1 MRALTASEIR
11 TSFVNS
17 SRSKVQSMTLPGLD
31 GVTWDDLD
39 FLGWRDAK
47 SPQRAY
53 LVAQHGPDLVGV
65 ELRAPSRPP
74 SGAGHA
80 LCNVCHSTQPGDAVF
95 LYVAPRAG
103 AAGKAGN
110 TVGTY
115 LCADLQCS
123 RYARGL
129 IKLELPQGHTPREER
144 VAGLRERLDRFVDQ
158 VLEP

>member
-31 GVTWDDLD
+31 DVNWDVLD

-47 SPQRAY
+47 SPLRSY
-53 LVAQHGPDLVGV
+53 LVTEHGPDLVGI
-65 ELRAPSRPP
+65 ELRAPGTAPP
-74 SGAGHA
+74 SARRV
-80 LCNVCHSTQPGDAVF
+80 LCNVCQSTHHGDAVF
-95 LYVAPRAG
+95 LYVAPKAG
-103 AAGKAGN
+103 ASGKAGN
-110 TVGTY
+110 TVGTD

-129 IKLELPQGHTPREER
+129 LKLDLPQGHADPEDRI
-144 VAGLRERLDRFVDQ
+144 AGLRERLDQFVDQ
-158 VLEP
+158 VLQP

>member
-1 MRALTASEIR
+1 MRAPTASEIR

-17 SRSKVQSMTLPGLD
+17 SRSKVASMTLPGLD
-31 GVTWDDLD
+31 DLDWDALD

-47 SPQRAY
+47 APLRSY
-53 LVAQHGPDLVGV
+53 LVTEHGSGLVGV
-65 ELRAPSRPP
+65 ELRAPGTPP
-74 SGAGHA
+74 SAAGRK
-80 LCNVCHSTQPGDAVF
+80 LCNVCHTTHHGDAVF

-129 IKLELPQGHTPREER
+129 LKNDLPQGNTPPDER
-144 VAGLRERLDRFVDQ
+144 IPGLPERLAQFRDQ

>member
-31 GVTWDDLD
+31 GVAWDDLD

-47 SPQRAY
+47 APLRAY
-53 LVAQHGPDLVGV
+53 LVVEHGPDLVGV
-65 ELRAPSRPP
+65 ELRAPATPP
-74 SGAGHA
+74 SAAGRK
-80 LCNVCHSTQPGDAVF
+80 LCNVCHTTHHGDEVY
-95 LYVAPRAG
+95 LYVAPKAG
-103 AAGKAGN
+103 ASGKAGN

-129 IKLELPQGHTPREER
+129 IKVDLPQGHAAPDER
-144 VAGLRERLDRFVDQ
+144 VAGLRERIDQFVGQ

>member
-31 GVTWDDLD
+31 DVDWDNLD
-39 FLGWRDAK
+39 FLGWRDGKA
-47 SPQRAY
+47 PLRAY
-53 LVAQHGPDLVGV
+53 LVTEHGPGLVGV
-65 ELRAPSRPP
+65 ELRAPGTPR
-74 SGAGHA
+74 SGAGQA
-80 LCNVCHSTQPGDAVF
+80 LCNVCHSTQHGDAVLLF
-95 LYVAPRAG
+95 VAARAG

-129 IKLELPQGHTPREER
+129 LKLDLPQGHTPPEER
-144 VAGLRERLDRFVDQ
+144 VSGLRERLDQFLEQ
-158 VLEP
+158 VLQP